1 MTSINTNITDYTL
14 SELMAIVDVEELT
27 PEQIIENTNY
37 YIRKYKTKNPK
48 LAVFFK
54 EIQSQLLQY
63 AEGLDPENDEDEDED
78 ENTQPKIIVKPNASS
93 MEPRVEGY
101 TNMFNDAIYPSGE
114 KMVTEWYKNEVLT
127 QSDKTQTDKITNRKQ
142 KIKLFNNPQVPMN
155 QEQIATTDTFS
166 LPVKQDTLNPN
177 LKNTIKRFI
186 NLDSQF
192 RQYTS
197 GIDSTSTDYT
207 CDLSDTIKNGLSLSV
222 YSYQIPFSWYTIDS
236 AYGNTCFWIY
246 DSSSNTTVAISVPSG
261 NYSQTVFQTTL
272 NASFAAAG
280 FTFAVSPVSYNAN
293 TGIITLYLNGG
304 TWTDPLDPSGG
315 IIFTVNPT
323 TQIIFFDFTGSL
335 QCNINCV
342 SKSNH
347 YFNNTLGWLM
357 GYRLPYLN
365 VDPSGNP
372 ASAILDLNGTKYL
385 ILVID
390 DYNQNHVN
398 NSLVSISQLNSTLKM
413 PMYYSPDIPYTCI
426 TPAQQGNNLPELV
439 GGVVLQSLLNTQSFN
454 AKNGGFIPGNPSS
467 YTTSIQAQNGLLI
480 AGKYQQDNTSTQIVL
495 PSAPR
500 TLTNAQLYTINS
512 INNNNNNLT
521 NYLAKAPTSSDIL
534 AIIPVKTSTGVPTG
548 SLLVEFSGSLQD
560 SVRTYFG
567 PVNIDRMAVKLLDDK
582 GNILNLNGN
591 DWCVSLIAECLYQ
604 Y

>member
-1 MTSINTNITDYTL
+1 MTSISTDIADYTL
-14 SELMAIVDVEELT
+14 SELMAIVEIEELT
-27 PEQIIENTNY
+27 PEHIIENTNY
-37 YIRKYKTKNPK
+37 YIRKYKNKNPE

-54 EIQSQLLQY
+54 QIQSQLLQY
-63 AEGLDPENDEDEDED
+63 AQGLEPDSEDDDNED
-78 ENTQPKIIVKPNASS
+78 KIIVEGFGS
-93 MEPRVEGY
+93 M
-101 TNMFNDAIYPSGE
+101 TNDAIYPSGE
-114 KMVTEWYKNEVLT
+114 KMVNDWYQNQNLT
-127 QSDKTQTDKITNRKQ
+127 QSDKNQTEKITDRKQ

-155 QEQIATTDTFS
+155 REQIATNDTFN
-166 LPVKQDTLNPN
+166 LPVKQDSLNPN
-177 LKNTIKRFI
+177 LKNSISRFV

-207 CDLSDTIKNGLSLSV
+207 CDLSDTIKNALSLSL
-222 YSYQIPFSWYTIDS
+222 YSYQIPFSWYAIDS

-246 DSSSNTTVAISVPSG
+246 DSVSNNTIAISVPSG
-261 NYSQTVFQTTL
+261 NYSQTEFRNKL
-272 NASFAAAG
+272 NNAFASAG
-280 FTFAVSPVSYNAN
+280 FSLFPVIPGSTVPVNYNSN
-293 TGIITLYLNGG
+293 SGIITLYLNGG
-304 TWTDPLDPSGG
+304 AWTDPSNPSGG
-315 IIFTVNPT
+315 VVFNISPT
-323 TQIIFFDFTGSL
+323 TQIIFYDFTGNL
-335 QCNINCV
+335 QCNINCTT
-342 SKSNH
+342 KSNH

-357 GYRLPYLN
+357 GYRLPYFS
-365 VDPSGNP
+365 VDPSGNT

-398 NSLVSISQLNSTLKM
+398 NSLISVSQFNNTLKI
-413 PMYYSPDIPYTCI
+413 PTYYSPDIPYTCI
-426 TPAQQGNNLPELV
+426 TPAQQGNNLPELIA
-439 GGVVLQSLLNTQSFN
+439 GVEADSLFNTQSFN
-454 AKNGGFIPGNPSS
+454 ARNGSFTPGLQTS
-467 YTTSIQAQNGLLI
+467 YATSIQAQNGLLI
-480 AGKYQQDNTSTQIVL
+480 AGKYRQDYTSTQISL

-512 INNNNNNLT
+512 INGNNNNLT

-534 AIIPVKTSTGVPTG
+534 AIVPVKTSVGVQTG

-582 GNILNLNGN
+582 GNVLNLNGN
-591 DWCVSLIAECLYQ
+591 NWCVSLVAECLYQ